1 MKRKSASAQAAAV
14 AAADRAGTDLY
25 LVDCRIFGSGNPP
38 TSTDMSDYEFMMSL
52 RIRHPRI
59 DPAEITRV
67 LGIEAQHT
75 WRAGDTRRNPAGDEL
90 GGTHRETYWMGRL
103 MPKPS
108 LAQDNVSV
116 ESEILH
122 TLGTL
127 RRCFDFLAQLKTEG
141 GSAELHVSLYA
152 REEFRLEFLPEALSL
167 IGRLGLAIALEV
179 KPNPQL
185 LTAAALN

>member
-1 MKRKSASAQAAAV
+1 
-14 AAADRAGTDLY
+14 
-25 LVDCRIFGSGNPP
+25 
-38 TSTDMSDYEFMMSL
+38 
-52 RIRHPRI
+52 
-59 DPAEITRV
+59 
-67 LGIEAQHT
+67 
-75 WRAGDTRRNPAGDEL
+75 
-90 GGTHRETYWMGRL
+90 MGRL

-185 LTAAALN
+185 LTSAALN